1 MVCMQTTIQ
10 GEGFELFIKPRLR
23 GNRLHYPGHGFM
35 RGHRQMAWGVGGG
48 GEETEKGQATS
59 LPGSRGFHY

>member
-1 MVCMQTTIQ
+1 MVCMQNTIQ

-23 GNRLHYPGHGFM
+23 GNCLYYPGHGFV
-35 RGHRQMAWGVGGG
+35 RGHRQMAWGGGG
-48 GEETEKGQATS
+48 TEKGQATS